1 MTPNNHQR
9 ETRLLNASSSPD
21 NSQNDPHN
29 HKLNYSLLPPLSG
42 SSPLL
47 SEIPERLLQDEASTR
62 CPSYNEQDVLTGR
75 QSLQEGICSPEEEP
89 SLHQDPAWQ
98 ERSTSLRHERI
109 QDQYEHAS
117 ESSGAFFQGWHH
129 SCQDARKSMPTPRSW
144 KDKLGTFAIIVLV
157 TGSILLCAAVGT
169 LSFLWFGGPDIPA
182 WKEITARNWLSKAI
196 SICIGVIQ
204 QVMTLQLGI
213 VTATIASL
221 TLESGDVLIG
231 DIASVSIMRAT
242 AASTG
247 VFAMAWQYLS
257 GGSLRSAR
265 QLSSLLL
272 IFSAALLWCL
282 SQFLLLILL
291 TDVSLRSTAGLAG
304 TVHLPYSLFYNLTYE
319 DSARTSFLLSNFF
332 PGSTGAWHSHISD
345 HASFA
350 EYSEPPYEA
359 DGVSDT
365 GVTLRAFLP
374 FGTAQTRENL
384 KSYKGKATVLD
395 ARVTCQV
402 PQIQN
407 ATVDSLNRFRGSL
420 AATRHTP
427 RLANAT
433 LGDDSSTGSVDGIIV
448 NTDRSRD
455 FDCIASWPRNP
466 KLLWSDQWA
475 ISLCQLWRFRDSQWT
490 EHFGGLVSEFRD
502 PTRVNGSI
510 NGAAYLYLNCT
521 PSEREEGYTDHLEY
535 ADELDPILI
544 AESSHERGEWLDLT
558 FSNSS
563 VTISASLCY
572 AAFDFADIDVRISSQ
587 SNRTESRLKPDFDR
601 DTRSYTFKEL
611 RYAMGQD
618 RSLPL
623 EKRSTLQL
631 EKGHWQAVSQ
641 EDYAAYEKSA
651 DNLRSTA
658 DMAFTKSYSLD
669 DPEYYN
675 STMTS
680 AFYTSGCTLTLDY
693 RQGYPTS
700 PACIRPDMIYVSAYI
715 P

>member
-1 MTPNNHQR
+1 MTPNNHQG
-9 ETRLLNASSSPD
+9 ETGLLNASSSQD
-21 NSQNDPHN
+21 NFQNDPHN
-29 HKLNYSLLPPLSG
+29 HNYSFLPPLSG

-47 SEIPERLLQDEASTR
+47 SETPERLLQDEASTR

-75 QSLQEGICSPEEEP
+75 QSSQEGICSPEKQP
-89 SLHQDPAWQ
+89 SFQQDPAWQ
-98 ERSTSLRHERI
+98 EQSTSLRHERI
-109 QDQYEHAS
+109 QDQYEHVS
-117 ESSGAFFQGWHH
+117 ESSGALFQGWHH
-129 SCQDARKSMPTPRSW
+129 ACQDARKSMPAPRAW
-144 KDKLGTFAIIVLV
+144 RDKLGTFAMIVLI

-196 SICIGVIQ
+196 SICIGVVQ
-204 QVMTLQLGI
+204 QVMMLQLGI

-231 DIASVSIMRAT
+231 DIASISIMRAT

-257 GGSLRSAR
+257 GGSFRSFR
-265 QLSSLLL
+265 HLSSPLL

-291 TDVSLRSTAGLAG
+291 TDVSLRSTAGLAA
-304 TVHLPYSLFYNLTYE
+304 TVHLPYSLCYNLTYD
-319 DSARTSFLLSNFF
+319 DSLRSTFWLNNFL
-332 PGSTGAWHSHISD
+332 PGSAGGWHSHISD
-345 HASFA
+345 YASFA
-350 EYSEPPYEA
+350 EYSEPPYMA

-384 KSYKGKATVLD
+384 KSYNGKATVLD

-407 ATVDSLNRFRGSL
+407 ATVDSMNRFRGSL

-433 LGDDSSTGSVDGIIV
+433 LGDDSSTGSFDGILV

-455 FDCIASWPRNP
+455 FDCVASWPRNP
-466 KLLWSDQWA
+466 WQWNSDYWTV
-475 ISLCQLWRFRDSQWT
+475 SLCQLWRFRDSQWT

-521 PSEREEGYTDHLEY
+521 PGEHEEGYMDQPGY
-535 ADELDPILI
+535 ADDLDPILI
-544 AESSHERGEWLDLT
+544 PESSHERDEWLDMT

-563 VTISASLCY
+563 ITISASLCY

-601 DTRSYTFKEL
+601 DRGNYNFKEL

-641 EDYAAYEKSA
+641 EDYAEYEQWA
-651 DNLRSTA
+651 QDLRSTA
-658 DMAFTKSYSLD
+658 DMAFTKSFSLD
-669 DPEYYN
+669 ELEYYN

-680 AFYTSGCTLTLDY
+680 AFYPGGCTLTLDPA
-693 RQGYPTS
+693 QGYPTS
-700 PACIRPDMIYVSAYI
+700 PACIRPDIIYVSAYI